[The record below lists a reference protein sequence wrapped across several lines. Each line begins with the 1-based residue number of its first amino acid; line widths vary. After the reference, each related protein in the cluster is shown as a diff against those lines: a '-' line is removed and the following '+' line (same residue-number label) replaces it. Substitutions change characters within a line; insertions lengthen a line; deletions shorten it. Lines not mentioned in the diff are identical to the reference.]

1 MEDQINQTTLT
12 GEIQPSSQ
20 VVLDSD
26 VLKSVNNALNA
37 RAAFSQF
44 GNTNFVI
51 VPEGYQLQNVSKVIE
66 QNLPAPHRRKGVVN
80 FQDCQSF
87 IDYINSHKVFDI
99 GTIYADSNNLS
110 FTCILNDHGPTHVKY
125 KESDDAESIMAPTEC
140 ETTPGWQDFVAK
152 FSPEKTKEFLKWV
165 LNNNKDLTQTE
176 FAEFIEDNLAD
187 LQEGG
192 SLLDMATTIQAN
204 TGIHFSSARRL
215 QDGQTQLTY
224 NESIDAKAGSDG
236 NLKIPKTFVIGLRI
250 FKNGSGYKLTARLKY
265 RLYSGTIKFRYEIE
279 RVEVAVEDA
288 FNDYITQLEAQANY
302 PVYKAAIE
310 AQGNQPVYKTAI

>member
-26 VLKSVNNALNA
+26 VLKSVNNALNV

-44 GNTNFVI
+44 GNTSYVI
-51 VPEGYQLQNVSKVIE
+51 VPEGYQLQDISKSIE
-66 QNLPAPHRRKGVVN
+66 QNLEAPHRRKGTVN

-99 GTIYADSNNLS
+99 GTIYADTNNLS

-140 ETTPGWQDFVAK
+140 ATTPGWKDFVAK
-152 FSPEKTKEFLKWV
+152 FSPEKTKEFTKWV
-165 LNNNKDLTQTE
+165 SFNNKDLTQTE

-187 LQEGG
+187 LQDSG
-192 SLLDMATTIQAN
+192 SLLEVATTIQAT
-204 TGIHFSSARRL
+204 TGIHFSSAKRL

-224 NESIDAKAGSDG
+224 NESIETKAGADG
-236 NLKIPKTFVIGLRI
+236 NMKIPKTFDIGLRI
-250 FKNGSGYKLTARLKY
+250 FKNGSGYKLKARLKY
-265 RLYSGTIKFRYEIE
+265 RLHGGKILFRYEIE
-279 RVEVAVEDA
+279 RVEVAIEDA
-288 FNDYITQLEAQANY
+288 FKDYITELETQANY
-302 PVYKAAIE
+302 PVYKASI
-310 AQGNQPVYKTAI
+310 